1 MVELSPPSRFIQ
13 QHKSHM
19 ALAQE
24 ALKIHYN
31 SSLPLWK
38 PHYTETPGS
47 SLLQRS
53 LCQSQDEASGCR
65 NTRGPGTRAVWSP
78 SSLLLQA
85 ASNKRVNRTLRS
97 QKGSYFGKAE
107 RPDCLPNSNYRN
119 WTPAGFVFH
128 HLPLRPL
135 EQWEGDHWDRW
146 QWRKATM
153 KGKPP
158 LFPQDRGGLSS
169 STPPAHTLY
178 PSHSA
183 TQSHTDTTRHL
194 RGGDGPAAVAL
205 VSPQLTYAPA
215 LYQDHWVSRQG
226 AFSPQEG
233 QPKTPTDSAYSLYSL
248 IPRD

>member
-85 ASNKRVNRTLRS
+85 ASNKRVNKTLRS

-158 LFPQDRGGLSS
+158 LYPQDRGGLSS
-169 STPPAHTLY
+169 STLPAHTLY
-178 PSHSA
+178 PQHSA
-183 TQSHTDTTRHL
+183 TQSHTDTTCHL
-194 RGGDGPAAVAL
+194 QGGLWSLPSSPMLLLSIRTTELADRLHSAHRR
-205 VSPQLTYAPA
+205 VSA
-215 LYQDHWVSRQG
+215 QDTH
-226 AFSPQEG
+226 
-233 QPKTPTDSAYSLYSL
+233 
-248 IPRD
+248 